1 MTIYPWQESQ
11 WANIQ
16 WSLGHNRLAHA
27 LLLTGAEGMGKGHFA
42 QMLITSLLCQNRGE
56 GLQACGECH
65 SCHLY
70 NSENHPDF
78 VKLAPEEAGKQIGIE
93 MVRSLGPFV
102 SLKPQLSEHKCIL
115 VEAAHMMNSNAANA
129 FLKTLEEPNAK
140 THLILVTDQPA
151 KLLPTIRSR
160 CQVIQF
166 APEFND
172 TSTQWVEQTLSSLNI
187 VNFNAGQL
195 LRMATGA
202 PLQAVK
208 YAQDGTQGQIDA
220 LASSLYEL
228 SQNRVTATQT
238 AEQWL
243 KISNESDFF
252 VLDWYYRIVHSQLL
266 NRVSGVEHASFSVL
280 GNLTEMINKMP
291 QNRLFHL
298 VDEIASAKK
307 GWSTQANKQLLLEGL
322 FLRWQNL

>member
-1 MTIYPWQESQ
+1 MTLYPWQESQ

-16 WSLGHNRLAHA
+16 WSLERNRLPHA
-27 LLLTGAEGMGKGHFA
+27 LLLTGSEGMGKKYFA

-56 GLQACGECH
+56 KLQACGECR
-65 SCHLY
+65 SCQLY
-70 NSENHPDF
+70 SSGNHPDF
-78 VKLAPEEAGKQIGIE
+78 IQLAPEEPGKQIGIDR
-93 MVRSLGPFV
+93 VRSLGPFV
-102 SLKPQLSEHKCIL
+102 ALKPQLNEHKCIL

-129 FLKTLEEPNAK
+129 FLKTLEEPNEK

-160 CQVIQF
+160 CQMIQF
-166 APEFND
+166 APELNE

-187 VNFNAGQL
+187 VNFNAGKL
-195 LRMATGA
+195 IRMAAGA

-208 YAQDGTQGQIDA
+208 FAQDGTQGQIDA
-220 LASSLYEL
+220 LSSSLYEL
-228 SQNRVTATQT
+228 SKNRVTASQA
-238 AEQWL
+238 AEKWL

-252 VLDWYYRIVHSQLL
+252 VLDWYYLIVHSQLI
-266 NRVSGVEHASFSVL
+266 NRVSGKDNTSFSVL
-280 GNLTEMINKMP
+280 SAISEVINKMP
-291 QNRLFHL
+291 LKSLFHL
-298 VDEIASAKK
+298 VDEIANAKK